1 MANEVFGWGHKKVN
15 LQLRTRE
22 KLLKDSN
29 RSTRQK
35 VREEPHGTEF
45 NILLIL
51 MVLVK
56 RMTITCNK
64 MQTLVFYVAKWC
76 RQWCISTPGV
86 AEFQGDI
93 RCQRLFIFIVG
104 LTISNTFGCQPC
116 AASTHT
122 HTQKCVFKPTIYE
135 KRGRVHYLVTS
146 HLSLI
151 CRPSTE
157 RQTHSRPWGFAQTA
171 WNRSHRRRV
180 GNHRACGDE
189 DRRLQTQQSLCVH
202 QSADGRQFNPN
213 LKGFP
218 LAWFHSPPV
227 GFGFFF
233 HIHPQ
238 QGKI

>member
-86 AEFQGDI
+86 AEFQGDV
-93 RCQRLFIFIVG
+93 RCQQLFIFIVG

-122 HTQKCVFKPTIYE
+122 QRNVCSNQQYMKKEEGFIISSRLTWVWYVVPVRSVKLIVGLEDLLKQLGIVLIVE
-135 KRGRVHYLVTS
+135 GWVT
-146 HLSLI
+146 
-151 CRPSTE
+151 TE
-157 RQTHSRPWGFAQTA
+157 PAETK
-171 WNRSHRRRV
+171 
-180 GNHRACGDE
+180 
-189 DRRLQTQQSLCVH
+189 
-202 QSADGRQFNPN
+202 SADYKPSSLYVFINQ
-213 LKGFP
+213 LMADS
-218 LAWFHSPPV
+218 LTQ
-227 GFGFFF
+227 
-233 HIHPQ
+233 I
-238 QGKI
+238 